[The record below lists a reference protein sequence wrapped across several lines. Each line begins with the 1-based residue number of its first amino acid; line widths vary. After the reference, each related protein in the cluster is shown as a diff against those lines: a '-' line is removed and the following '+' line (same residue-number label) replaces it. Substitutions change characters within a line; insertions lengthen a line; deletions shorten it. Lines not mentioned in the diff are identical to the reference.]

1 MPKVFYC
8 SKCALQHPRPVGKKC
23 QYEGE
28 SFSSDVEVAAPPST
42 ETVGTD
48 TVSQQ
53 ILLQLQQ
60 LGDKMDQM
68 DRRVQRTE
76 AALEQGNSQASNS
89 TVIPHSS
96 PTSKTLSA
104 GIDTETTAES
114 VVPSLGYLRNNVSVQ
129 AEVDKRLAE
138 LAQMNETATK
148 GRLKSQRGG
157 PGDITVKRIVD
168 WPQNF
173 ILTGSRKTRLSYDDL
188 TMAQWVSGFVRGVQ
202 EEKSVAAKSSMLDY
216 LGNLMEDASDFS
228 WESAKAAH
236 AIVLTNM
243 EADRLNWTETK
254 KLDRIRRA
262 HAQRHVT
269 APYSNI
275 SKTPYGKKVKNSG
288 SKNGINCKFFQEGTC
303 RFPTHHRSAGV
314 LYRHACESCD
324 GPHVTRS
331 CTQKSVSK
339 N

>member
-8 SKCALQHPRPVGKKC
+8 SKCALQHPQPVGKKC
-23 QYEGE
+23 QYEDE

-60 LGDKMDQM
+60 LGSKMDQM

-76 AALEQGNSQASNS
+76 AALEQGNSQASHA

-96 PTSKTLSA
+96 PSSKTLSA
-104 GIDTETTAES
+104 GIDTETTEES

-157 PGDITVKRIVD
+157 PGDITVKRLVD

-173 ILTGSRKTRLSYDDL
+173 ILTGSRKTRPSYDDL

-202 EEKSVAAKSSMLDY
+202 EKSVAARASMLDY

-243 EADRLNWTETK
+243 EADRLNWTETE

-269 APYSNI
+269 VPYSNT
-275 SKTPYGKKVKNSG
+275 SKLSQGRKVKNPG
-288 SKNGINCKFFQEGTC
+288 SKNGANCKFFQEGTC
-303 RFPTHHRSAGV
+303 RFPSHHKSAGV
-314 LYRHACESCD
+314 LYRHVCEHCD
-324 GPHVTRS
+324 GPHVSRS
-331 CTQKSVSK
+331 CTQKLTPK

>member
-42 ETVGTD
+42 EAVGTD

-60 LGDKMDQM
+60 LGSKMNQM

-76 AALEQGNSQASNS
+76 AALQQGNSQASHS
-89 TVIPHSS
+89 TVIPHNS
-96 PTSKTLSA
+96 PSSKTLSA

-114 VVPSLGYLRNNVSVQ
+114 VVPSLGFLRNNVSVQ
-129 AEVDKRLAE
+129 AEVNKRLAQ

-148 GRLKSQRGG
+148 GRLKSRGG

-173 ILTGSRKTRLSYDDL
+173 ILTGSRKTRPSYDDL
-188 TMAQWVSGFVRGVQ
+188 TMAQWVSGFVRSVQ
-202 EEKSVAAKSSMLDY
+202 EEKSVAAKASMLDY
-216 LGNLMEDASDFS
+216 LGNLMVDASDFS

-243 EADRLNWTETK
+243 EADRLNWTETE

-269 APYSNI
+269 APYSNT
-275 SKTPYGKKVKNSG
+275 SKPPYGKKVENCRSKSG
-288 SKNGINCKFFQEGTC
+288 ANCNFFQEGTC
-303 RFPTHHRSAGV
+303 RFPSHHKSV
-314 LYRHACESCD
+314 ITS
-324 GPHVTRS
+324 
-331 CTQKSVSK
+331 QKSIPK

>member
-1 MPKVFYC
+1 M
-8 SKCALQHPRPVGKKC
+8 
-23 QYEGE
+23 
-28 SFSSDVEVAAPPST
+28 
-42 ETVGTD
+42 
-48 TVSQQ
+48 
-53 ILLQLQQ
+53 
-60 LGDKMDQM
+60 
-68 DRRVQRTE
+68 
-76 AALEQGNSQASNS
+76 
-89 TVIPHSS
+89 
-96 PTSKTLSA
+96 
-104 GIDTETTAES
+104 
-114 VVPSLGYLRNNVSVQ
+114 
-129 AEVDKRLAE
+129 
-138 LAQMNETATK
+138 
-148 GRLKSQRGG
+148 
-157 PGDITVKRIVD
+157 D

-173 ILTGSRKTRLSYDDL
+173 ILTGSRKTRPSYDDL

-243 EADRLNWTETK
+243 EADRLNWTETE

-269 APYSNI
+269 APYSNT

-288 SKNGINCKFFQEGTC
+288 SKNGTNCKFFQEGTC